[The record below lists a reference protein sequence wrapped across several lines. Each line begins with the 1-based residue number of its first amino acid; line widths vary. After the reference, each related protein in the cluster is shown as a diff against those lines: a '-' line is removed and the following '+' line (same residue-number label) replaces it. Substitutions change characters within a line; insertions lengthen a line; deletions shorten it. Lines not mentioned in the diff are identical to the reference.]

1 MTSQPQL
8 EQLRFLNTNTVRA
21 IAREHGTP
29 IYVVSVGEVQKQLD
43 TITSVET
50 QTKVVVRYAMKANNH
65 PAVLAL
71 LRRQGVVLDV
81 SSGYEAQ
88 QALDSGFDGE
98 SIMLNS
104 QEPPHNLQHLVDSG
118 VRFVATSLN
127 QLKAYGKLYPGTTV
141 AVRINPGVGSGHSKK
156 VTTAGVA
163 AAFGIWHEYIPQVL
177 DIAKEFDLT
186 INQMNTHIGCG
197 TDPAEWM
204 RVADINLE
212 LLKRFPDVK
221 ILNMGGGFKL
231 GRMSTEHTVNMHDVL
246 TQLDAKLTAWSTQE
260 GRTMTHVEIEP
271 GTYLAAHCT
280 AIIAQVVDI
289 VDTGDEGYT
298 FLRINTGMND
308 ILRPA
313 MYAGQHP
320 LIIVGATNDQETE
333 TAEYMVAGHCCESS
347 DVFTIAPG
355 DSHQLQ
361 PRFLTK
367 ATIGDYIVI
376 EGAGAYVTTMSAA
389 GYNGFPRTKQVVL
402 EEL

>member
-1 MTSQPQL
+1 MTSQPKL
-8 EQLRFLNTNTVRA
+8 EQLRFLDTDMVRS

-29 IYVVSVGEVQKQLD
+29 VYVVSVGEVQKQLE
-43 TITSVET
+43 TITSVS
-50 QTKVVVRYAMKANNH
+50 TKTNVVVRYAMKANNH
-65 PAVLAL
+65 PAVLDM
-71 LRRQGVVLDV
+71 LRQQGVMLDV

-88 QALDSGFDGE
+88 QALDYGFAGE
-98 SIMLNS
+98 SIMLNG

-127 QLKAYGKLYPGTTV
+127 QLKMYGSLYPGTQV

-156 VTTAGVA
+156 VTTAGVS
-163 AAFGIWHEYIPQVL
+163 AAFGVWHEYIPQIL
-177 DIAKEFDLT
+177 EIAKEFDLT

-212 LLKRFPDVK
+212 LMKRLPDVK
-221 ILNMGGGFKL
+221 SLNMGGGFKL
-231 GRMSTEHTVNMHDVL
+231 GRMSTEQTVNMHDVL
-246 TQLDAKLTAWSTQE
+246 TQLDAKLTAWTQQE
-260 GRTMTHVEIEP
+260 GREIKHVEIEP

-280 AIIAQVVDI
+280 AIIAQVIDI

-320 LIIVGATNDQETE
+320 LIIVPAQGDEKKE
-333 TAEYMVAGHCCESS
+333 TAEYVVAGHCCESS

-355 DSHQLQ
+355 DSHKLE
-361 PRFLTK
+361 PRLLTK
-367 ATIGDYIVI
+367 TAIGDYIVI